1 MRITEDQVVNDMLYS
16 LGQSRQNIDKLQ
28 QQISTGKIVNTP
40 SDDPVLAQ
48 RLMLLQDQVNQNNV
62 YTQNVQYATSFLTQQ
77 SSALSSAVNLMTNV
91 KTMLLSAAN
100 DQSSQDMQN
109 YGTQLN
115 QDISQL
121 LDLANTN
128 FGGKYIFGGTQTTS
142 QPFFMNAGGTAVSVN
157 SNGVGGALNL
167 DVGFQI
173 NDQYNITGR
182 EAFNGGQM
190 LSDLIAIRDELNN
203 GTVPSQADIQT
214 VDNDLNSLVNTNAK
228 AGAMINGFQLM
239 QTQLSSQT
247 QSLQTTQSNLGD
259 TDVAAATIK
268 LEEQQTALQAAL
280 QTGSQ
285 VVQLSLAN
293 YLGSTTA

>member
-1 MRITEDQVVNDMLYS
+1 MQITETQIVSDLLYS
-16 LGQSRQNIDKLQ
+16 LDQGQQNIDKVQ

-40 SDDPVLAQ
+40 SDNPALAQ
-48 RLMLLQDQVNQNNV
+48 RLMLLQNQVNQNNV

-77 SSALSSAVNLMTNV
+77 SSSLNSAVSLMTNV

-115 QDISQL
+115 QSINQL

-128 FGGKYIFGGTQTTS
+128 YGGKYIFGGTQTTS
-142 QPFFMNAGGTAVSVN
+142 QPFFMNGDGTAISVN
-157 SNGVGGALNL
+157 PKGVGGALNL

-173 NDQYNITGR
+173 SDQYNITGQ

-190 LSDLIAIRDELNN
+190 FSDLMSIRDELNS
-203 GTVPSQADIQT
+203 GTTPTQADIQT

-228 AGAMINGFQLM
+228 AGAMTNRFSLM

-247 QSLQTTQSNLGD
+247 QSLQATQSNLGD

-268 LEEQQTALQAAL
+268 LEEQQTTFQAAL
-280 QTGSQ
+280 QAGAG

-293 YLGSTTA
+293 YLAP

>member
-173 NDQYNITGR
+173 NDQYNITGQ

>member
-1 MRITEDQVVNDMLYS
+1 MRITENQLASDLLYS
-16 LGQSRQNIDKLQ
+16 LNQSQQSIDNVQ

-40 SDDPVLAQ
+40 SDDPALAQ
-48 RLMLLQDQVNQNNV
+48 RLMLLQDGVNQNNA

-100 DQSSQDMQN
+100 DQSPQDLQD
-109 YGTQLN
+109 YGTQLK
-115 QDISQL
+115 QDINQL

-128 FGGKYIFGGTQTTS
+128 YGGKYIFGGTQTTS
-142 QPFFMNAGGTAVSVN
+142 QPFFMNPNGTEVSVN
-157 SNGVGGALNL
+157 PNGVNGALKL

-173 NDQYNITGR
+173 NSQYNITGQ
-182 EAFNGGQM
+182 EAFNGNQM
-190 LSDLIAIRDELNN
+190 FSDLISIENELND

-214 VDNDLNSLVNTNAK
+214 VDNDLNSLTNTNAK
-228 AGAMINGFQLM
+228 AGAMINEFQLM

-259 TDVAAATIK
+259 TDMAAATIK
-268 LEEQQTALQAAL
+268 LQEQQTALQAAL
-280 QTGSQ
+280 ETGSQ

-293 YLGSTTA
+293 YLTA

>member
-1 MRITEDQVVNDMLYS
+1 
-16 LGQSRQNIDKLQ
+16 
-28 QQISTGKIVNTP
+28 
-40 SDDPVLAQ
+40 
-48 RLMLLQDQVNQNNV
+48 
-62 YTQNVQYATSFLTQQ
+62 
-77 SSALSSAVNLMTNV
+77 MTNV

-100 DQSSQDMQN
+100 DQSSQDMQD

-142 QPFFMNAGGTAVSVN
+142 QPFFMNADGTAVSVN
-157 SNGVGGALNL
+157 PNGVGGALNL

-173 NDQYNITGR
+173 NDQYNITGQ

-190 LSDLIAIRDELNN
+190 FSDLIAIRDELNS

-214 VDNDLNSLVNTNAK
+214 VDNDLDSLVNTNAK
-228 AGAMINGFQLM
+228 AGAMINGFQLI
-239 QTQLSSQT
+239 QSQLSSQT

-280 QTGSQ
+280 QTGSE

-293 YLGSTTA
+293 YLASTTS

>member
-1 MRITEDQVVNDMLYS
+1 MRITENQLASDLLYS
-16 LGQSRQNIDKLQ
+16 LNQSQQSIDNVQ

-40 SDDPVLAQ
+40 SDDPALAQ
-48 RLMLLQDQVNQNNV
+48 RLMLLQDGVDQNNA

-100 DQSSQDMQN
+100 DQSPQDLQD
-109 YGTQLN
+109 YGTQLK
-115 QDISQL
+115 QDINQL

-128 FGGKYIFGGTQTTS
+128 YGGKYIFGGTQTTS
-142 QPFFMNAGGTAVSVN
+142 QPFFMNPNGTEVSVN
-157 SNGVGGALNL
+157 PNGVNGALKL

-173 NDQYNITGR
+173 NSQYNITGQ
-182 EAFNGGQM
+182 EAFNGNQM
-190 LSDLIAIRDELNN
+190 FSDLISIENELND

-214 VDNDLNSLVNTNAK
+214 VDNDLNSLTNTNAK
-228 AGAMINGFQLM
+228 AGAMINEFQLM

-259 TDVAAATIK
+259 TDMAAATIK
-268 LEEQQTALQAAL
+268 LQEQQTALQAAL
-280 QTGSQ
+280 ETGSQ

-293 YLGSTTA
+293 YLTA

>member
-1 MRITEDQVVNDMLYS
+1 MRITENQLANDLLYS
-16 LGQSRQNIDKLQ
+16 LNQTQQNIDNVQ

-40 SDDPVLAQ
+40 SDNPALAQ
-48 RLMLLQDQVNQNNV
+48 RLMLLQDGVNQNNA

-100 DQSSQDMQN
+100 DQSSQDMQD
-109 YGTQLN
+109 YGSQLT
-115 QDISQL
+115 QDIGQL

-128 FGGKYIFGGTQTTS
+128 YGGKYIFGGTQTTS
-142 QPFFMNAGGTAVSVN
+142 QPYFMNADQTAVSVN
-157 SNGVGGALNL
+157 PNGVNGALNL

-173 NDQYNITGR
+173 NQQYNITGQ

-190 LSDLIAIRDELNN
+190 FSDLIGIENELNS

-214 VDNDLNSLVNTNAK
+214 VDNDLNSLTNTNAK
-228 AGAMINGFQLM
+228 AGAMINQFQLL

-259 TDVAAATIK
+259 TDIAAATIT
-268 LEEQQTALQAAL
+268 LEEQQNALQAAL
-280 QTGSQ
+280 EAGSQ

-293 YLGSTTA
+293 YLTTIG